1 MYDFKQYNNDN
12 QRYNSYKSYPD
23 VSNVLES
30 SFSVQQIVLFIFIL
44 IMVFFSGIFSLT
56 LYQKYFD
63 TNSKT
68 TISKKIKKDIQVSN
82 SQLTQAITKSI
93 AQNLQSKQLITS
105 INDDEL
111 KRIIK
116 RVVKKI
122 EQEPK
127 KIIYSKN

>member
-23 VSNVLES
+23 INDVLEN
-30 SFSVQQIVLFIFIL
+30 SFTLEKRVLFIFIL
-44 IMVFFSGIFSLT
+44 VMVFLSGIFSLT

-63 TNSKT
+63 ANKKT
-68 TISKKIKKDIQVSN
+68 TMSKEIKQDIQVSN

>member
-23 VSNVLES
+23 INDVLEN
-30 SFSVQQIVLFIFIL
+30 SFTLEKRVLFIFIL
-44 IMVFFSGIFSLT
+44 VMVFLSGIFSLT

-63 TNSKT
+63 ANSKT